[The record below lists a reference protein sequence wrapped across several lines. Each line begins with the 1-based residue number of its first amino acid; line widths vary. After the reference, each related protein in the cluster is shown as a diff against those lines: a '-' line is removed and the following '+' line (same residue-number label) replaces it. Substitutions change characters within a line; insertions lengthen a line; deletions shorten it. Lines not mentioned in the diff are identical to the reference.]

1 MNRVPPLRAAGLAWL
16 LGLSLV
22 GCDAP
27 APVAPLP
34 PAPGVATGSSP
45 AQSLHWF
52 IPDGMRADPE
62 LFDIYRW
69 AEQGDLPNIKALMEQ
84 GSYGWSIPTFPSH
97 TPTNFATL
105 LTGSLPETHGVADG
119 PMRVEGHPLA
129 APSVGGFRS
138 TARKVPAV
146 WSLMEDAGKRV
157 AILSVPGS
165 TPPEL
170 RVGGV
175 TIRGRWGAWGAD
187 FPSLI
192 FERASDERRK
202 ELARSARLFFLGQD
216 LTSFVDPQPDQAWDD
231 GAQPGSAPLLLELP
245 CHGVTLQAQLVDAS
259 DDGADGYD
267 RLLVSPDGQAVQAS
281 LAQGEWSPWIPVTI
295 PWNELQ
301 LESHLRVQPIVIE
314 PDGFFRLRVLVDA
327 LNRTV
332 TEPSAVAG
340 TLRAELGPMVDFVD
354 NFPPQLIHFDQDR
367 TTFLD
372 EAHMSLDWH
381 KGAVGS
387 VYSNY
392 QPDVFVHDV
401 YTPNQMLTSRW
412 WLGHVDPASARYADT
427 PPEIREERM
436 AEVLDLYK
444 RLDAIVGE
452 AMAKAPEG
460 GLVVLSSDHGAAPL
474 DRWVRLN
481 NLFEERGWLH
491 TTPDPVTGT
500 PVVDWENSQV
510 VYLKMDNVYI
520 HPEGLGGDWHRASG
534 PAYEALRDEVRAA
547 LEGLADQDGVQP
559 VVHAVPW
566 EQVED
571 FLDLPPDRVGD
582 LVVANRPGYGWN
594 EELSEDGEV
603 FATPLK
609 SGYKQAIMANETP
622 AMWTP
627 FVIAGPGIKA
637 GHRIEEPI
645 RHIDQLPTILSAMG
659 LEAPGHIQGRV
670 LDEVL
675 LSSEGSTEPVGAH

>member
-1 MNRVPPLRAAGLAWL
+1 MHRFLLAGGLGL
-16 LGLSLV
+16 LGLLLAS
-22 GCDAP
+22 CDSSAP
-27 APVAPLP
+27 EPALSSQAPH
-34 PAPGVATGSSP
+34 

-62 LFDIYRW
+62 LFDIYTW
-69 AEQGDLPNIKALMEQ
+69 AQAGELPNIAALMEQ
-84 GSYGWSIPTFPSH
+84 GSYGWSVPTFPSH

-105 LTGSLPETHGVADG
+105 LTGSLPEVHGVADG

-129 APSVGGFRS
+129 TPSVGGFRS

-170 RVGGV
+170 RMGGV
-175 TIRGRWGAWGAD
+175 TVRGRWGAWGAD

-192 FERASDERRK
+192 FERASEDRRK

-216 LTSFVDPQPDQAWDD
+216 LTSFVEPRPTVAWD
-231 GAQPGSAPLLLELP
+231 ATVQPSPPAMQLELP
-245 CHGVTLQAQLVDAS
+245 CHGATLQAQLVDAS
-259 DDGADGYD
+259 DDGIAGYDQLQIVSADGTE
-267 RLLVSPDGQAVQAS
+267 LLAS
-281 LAQGEWSPWIPVTI
+281 LAQGEWSPWIPVTL
-295 PWNELQ
+295 PWRELE
-301 LESHLRVQPIVIE
+301 LSSHLRVQPIVIE
-314 PDGFFRLRVLVDA
+314 ADGFFRLRVLVDA

-332 TEPSAVAG
+332 TEPTEVAA
-340 TLRAELGPMVDFVD
+340 TLRSDLGPMVDFVD
-354 NFPPQLIHFDQDR
+354 NFPPQLIHFEQDR
-367 TTFLD
+367 GTFLD
-372 EAHMSLDWH
+372 EARMSLDWH
-381 KGAVGS
+381 EGAVGS
-387 VYSNY
+387 VYEHY
-392 QPDVFVHDV
+392 QPDVFVHDI

-412 WLGHVDPASARYADT
+412 WLGHIDPSSARYAAT
-427 PPEIREERM
+427 PPAIREERM
-436 AEVLDLYK
+436 AEVRDLYK

-452 AMAKAPEG
+452 AMARAPEG

-481 NLFEERGWLH
+481 NLFVQRGWLQH
-491 TTPDPVTGT
+491 TPDPVTGT
-500 PVVDWENSQV
+500 PVVDWEHSRV

-520 HPEGLGGDWHRASG
+520 HPEGLGGDWQRASG
-534 PAYEALRDEVRAA
+534 PAYDALRAEVVAA
-547 LEGLADQDGVQP
+547 LEELADEDGTHP

-582 LVVANRPGYGWN
+582 LVLANRPGYGWN
-594 EELSEDGEV
+594 EELTERGDL

-609 SGYKQAIMANETP
+609 SGYKQAIMASDTP

-627 FVIAGPGIKA
+627 FIIAGPGIRA
-637 GHRIEEPI
+637 GHRIEQPI
-645 RHIDQLPTILSAMG
+645 RHIDQLPTILEAMG
-659 LEAPGHIQGRV
+659 MDVPEHVQGRA

-675 LSSEGSTEPVGAH
+675 APAGAASR